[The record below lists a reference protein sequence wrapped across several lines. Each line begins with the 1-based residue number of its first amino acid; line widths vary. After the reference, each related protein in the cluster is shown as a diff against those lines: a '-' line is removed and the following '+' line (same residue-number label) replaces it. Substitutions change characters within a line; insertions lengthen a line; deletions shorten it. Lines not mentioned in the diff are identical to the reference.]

1 MNRNW
6 RNAGSEPFRTFLSLC
21 ALLISADAGL
31 AQTPIPARSSQEAI
45 RRVLVSIPERKLAVI
60 ENGNVWRVFHVAV
73 GASLS
78 PSPTGEFQIVRR
90 LKNPTYYHAGVMIP
104 PGKDN
109 PIGPRWLGLNKKGYG
124 IHGTNEPKSIGRA
137 ASHGCI
143 RMRNRDIQEFFRMVS
158 VGDVVEIRGE
168 RDDETAQVFG
178 QTDVRVATATVT
190 AVPLDTTSVAA
201 GQ

>member
-21 ALLISADAGL
+21 TLLISADAGL
-31 AQTPIPARSSQEAI
+31 AQTAIPARSSQEAI

-60 ENGNVWRVFHVAV
+60 ENGNVLRVFQVAV

-90 LKNPTYYHAGVMIP
+90 LKNPTYYHAGVIIP

-143 RMRNRDIQEFFRMVS
+143 RMRNREIQEFFRMVR

-168 RDDETAQVFG
+168 RDDENAQVFG